1 MWFAEN
7 LLQIDI
13 KMNVPIEIFENNFI
27 LIYPRKIIM
36 FNEKKNQIM
45 FSDDFVIIFILATIT
60 NNCEK
65 YTFPFAN
72 QT

>member
-1 MWFAEN
+1 MWFSEN
-7 LLQIDI
+7 PLKIDI
-13 KMNVPIEIFENNFI
+13 KINIPIEIFEII
-27 LIYPRKIIM
+27 LFLYFPEKLFYIT
-36 FNEKKNQIM
+36 KKNQIM
-45 FSDDFVIIFILATIT
+45 FSDDFVIIFLLATIT